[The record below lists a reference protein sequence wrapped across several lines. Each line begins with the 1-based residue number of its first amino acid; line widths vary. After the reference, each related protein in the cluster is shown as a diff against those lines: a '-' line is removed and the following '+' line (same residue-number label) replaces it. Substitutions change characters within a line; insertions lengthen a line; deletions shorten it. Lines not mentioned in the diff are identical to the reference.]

1 VTSLL
6 PPTWHPALVGVLA
19 LAAAGYALVTTRR
32 GVVASRAQR
41 LRLALALVVFYL
53 AYAWPLGD
61 LATHVSVSAVVVQ
74 RLLVILAVAPLL
86 ITALPDD
93 LVATITRPV
102 VLDRASRACG
112 HPAVAIVVVTVVGSV
127 TLLPPV
133 VTWGASSSGA
143 GAVLAAVTLLLG
155 TVLWWPVLE
164 RAPAAHRLSNVA
176 KGAYLMAAS
185 LVVTSLSFIWIFS
198 QHVLYPSFAHQQ
210 AVLGLSAIDDQQLAG
225 YIAKLGAYLPLWV
238 IAFLFFSRAADESAA
253 REEPP
258 LRWIDVQRELERVE
272 RDHRRAHVPP
282 DPRPAHPDGPP

>member
-41 LRLALALVVFYL
+41 LRLALALVVLYL

-112 HPAVAIVVVTVVGSV
+112 HPAVAIVVVTVVGTV

-143 GAVLAAVTLLLG
+143 GAVLATVTLLL
-155 TVLWWPVLE
+155 
-164 RAPAAHRLSNVA
+164 
-176 KGAYLMAAS
+176 
-185 LVVTSLSFIWIFS
+185 TSLSFIWIFS